1 MSKIKLGIDIHG
13 VIDQNP
19 IFATLAQTGLFEV
32 HIVTGIKEELD
43 DVVDFPYDKWFSI
56 HQECLDRGIDVKY
69 DDKDRPLVDP
79 AIWDK
84 MKAEYCAREGI
95 DIMIDD
101 SPSYGQ
107 YFEGLSTAYLRYENT
122 QRTNWRKDGSYEPK
136 ESPV

>member
-1 MSKIKLGIDIHG
+1 MDKLKLGIDIHG

-19 IFATLAQTGLFEV
+19 IFEQLARSGLFEV

-56 HQECLDRGIDVKY
+56 HQECENRGVAIQY
-69 DDKDRPLVDP
+69 DDKSRPWVDP
-79 AIWDK
+79 EIWDR
-84 MKAEYCAREGI
+84 MKAEYCEKEGI
-95 DIMIDD
+95 HIMIDD

-122 QRTNWRKDGSYEPK
+122 QRTNWRKDGKYK
-136 ESPV
+136 ESE